1 MATTDVPG
9 VHRRRPARVLI
20 TSLLAAAAMLLATLT
35 TTTVGAQVDATP
47 AEAAASWLSDQFVD
61 GERFESSFGDDV
73 FPDHGLTI
81 DAVLALAA
89 VGVADDT
96 AAAATDWLE
105 QSATT
110 SAYLGT
116 PDTYAGSLAKLSLL
130 AQVRGLD
137 PTAWGDDAVDLV
149 AALNEREQDNGRF
162 TDESEFGDFSNSI
175 TQSIAILALDR
186 QPGEAPSDGSVELL
200 LLSQCDDGGFGL
212 DLEPAAGECA
222 SGVDTTSY
230 SIQALV
236 ATDRADDADA
246 IAGAV
251 DYLLAVQQ
259 DGGGFAT
266 DGTGGAPNA
275 NSTGL
280 GTQALRVAGEDAA
293 ADAGAD
299 FVAGLQQGCEAD
311 DDVRGAIDFDGGEFD
326 PSNAAR
332 ATSQGV
338 LGLAGTGF
346 ATLSADGATGDLPRL
361 SCATTPTTDPVDE
374 PSPTTTPA
382 TTPTVDDDDDEPA
395 RSPAATPVRAT
406 PTYTG

>member
-9 VHRRRPARVLI
+9 VRLRRPARALI
-20 TSLLAAAAMLLATLT
+20 TALLAVAAMLTATLT
-35 TTTVGAQVDATP
+35 TTTAGAQVDATP
-47 AEAAASWLSDQFVD
+47 AEAAASWLADQFVD
-61 GERFESSFGDDV
+61 GERFESSFDGDV

-89 VGVADDT
+89 AGVADDT

-105 QSATT
+105 QSGTT
-110 SAYLGT
+110 AAYLGS

-137 PTAWGDDAVDLV
+137 PTAWGEDGVDLI
-149 AALNEREQDNGRF
+149 AALQDREQENGRF

-175 TQSIAILALDR
+175 GQSIAIIALDR
-186 QPGEAPSDGSVELL
+186 QPGEAPSDESIDLL
-200 LLSQCDDGGFGL
+200 LRSRCDDGGFGL
-212 DLEPAAGECA
+212 ELEPAAGECA

-230 SIQALV
+230 AVQALI
-236 ATDRADDADA
+236 AADRDDDADE

-251 DYLLAVQQ
+251 GYLLSVQQ
-259 DGGGFAT
+259 DGGGFGT

-280 GTQALRVAGEDAA
+280 GAQALRVVGEDAA
-293 ADAGAD
+293 ADAGSG
-299 FVAGLQQGCEAD
+299 FVTGLQRGCDAGE
-311 DDVRGAIDFDGGEFD
+311 DVRGAIDFDGGAFD

-332 ATSQGV
+332 ATSQGL
-338 LGLAGTGF
+338 LGLVGGGF
-346 ATLSADGATGDLPRL
+346 ANSTADGATNDLPRL
-361 SCATTPTTDPVDE
+361 RCATAPTTDPGDE
-374 PSPTTTPA
+374 PTTPA
-382 TTPTVDDDDDEPA
+382 VDDDGEPA
-395 RSPAATPVRAT
+395 SSPAATPVRAT